1 MRSITIVIILSV
13 LTNPTFAQGEK
24 TKKIDPTLENISG
37 MYAECAAYFSIAYN
51 ALISSGKADDTAA
64 QYATMQESAVST
76 ALFLAAQGRTLEMA
90 HKVTKSRIQMYQQKM
105 KKDIED
111 SYANISILFNK
122 YTFLCKE
129 ALENPEKFIGK
140 LKDK

>member
-24 TKKIDPTLENISG
+24 TKKIDPALENISG
-37 MYAECAAYFSIAYN
+37 MYAECASYFSITYN
-51 ALISSGKADDTAA
+51 ALISSGKADTAA
-64 QYATMQESAVST
+64 QNHKKAVEATTST
-76 ALFLAAQGRTLEMA
+76 SLLLAKQGRTLEMA